1 MKITI
6 PIILWGPS
14 YTNTFLDVVLP
25 SYLSELNIPLIS
37 RDHDITLEIYTS
49 LHSND
54 LISIS
59 PTISRLK
66 DYASVFIYP
75 IIDEF
80 LEDKDLNKWDIK
92 GRVQSIAIR
101 KAISEDSILILL
113 NPDAILSHN
122 CLKNTVAILLKGYR
136 VINVLEF
143 ARVTSERAIP
153 VLKRDFRGADG
164 VTLNISPR
172 SLVSLSINNIHP
184 IGELFHLDRKNVCGW
199 PSISYWRAGDDS
211 ILARSFHLHPH
222 AIDFRECRSKIPDQL
237 MTDDGGLIEFLG
249 FDKNKIYTVTDSDE
263 FVLCELSSI
272 SMDPLASI
280 DIKTNN
286 KINYIINWAKSSC
299 IIEHLL
305 NYNDNTFIFRGEKGI
320 KDTYLQFK
328 NFNNFTFYL
337 RFKIYIIIFNK
348 KLVQIGVKFGLKNIY
363 YFFNKN

>member
-1 MKITI
+1 
-6 PIILWGPS
+6 L
-14 YTNTFLDVVLP
+14 V
-25 SYLSELNIPLIS
+25 S
-37 RDHDITLEIYTS
+37 RDHDLTVEIYTS
-49 LHSND
+49 LHSSD
-54 LISIS
+54 LISTS

-66 DYASVFIYP
+66 DFARVFIHP

-80 LEDKDLNKWDIK
+80 LEDKSFNKWDIK

-113 NPDAILSHN
+113 NPDAVLSDN

-153 VLKRDFRGADG
+153 ALKRDFMGEDG
-164 VTLNISPR
+164 ITLNISPR

-184 IGELFHLDRKNVCGW
+184 IGELFHLDRENVCGW

-222 AIDFRECRSKIPDQL
+222 AIDFRECRSKVPDQL
-237 MTDDGGLIEFLG
+237 MTDDGGLVEFLG
-249 FDKNKIYTVTDSDE
+249 FDKNKIYTVRDSDE

-280 DIKTNN
+280 DVKTNN
-286 KINYIINWAKSSC
+286 KISYIVEWAKSSC
-299 IIEHLL
+299 ILEHLF
-305 NYNDNTFIFRGEKGI
+305 NYNCNMFIFRGEKEI
-320 KDTYLQFK
+320 KDNNLQIK
-328 NFNNFTFYL
+328 YFNNFTFYL
-337 RFKIYIIIFNK
+337 RFKIYILMLKK
-348 KLVQIGVKFGLKNIY
+348 KLVRLGVKLGLKDIY
-363 YFFNKN
+363 YFFN